1 MDARTGAL
9 SEGRMKVY
17 KLEHVHV
24 LYDDVEDTKFL
35 GIFSTKEKAE
45 DAMKILSKQPGFKDF
60 PKLIDDNDIE
70 EGFYITEEVVD
81 EISGWKEGF
90 TTVKWRE

>member
-9 SEGRMKVY
+9 WEERMKVY
-17 KLEHVHV
+17 KLEHVHI

-45 DAMKILSKQPGFKDF
+45 DAMQILAKRPGFKDF
-60 PKLIDDNDIE
+60 PKLIGGDDIE

-81 EISGWKEGF
+81 EISDWKEGF
-90 TTVKWRE
+90 SIVKYRE

>member
-1 MDARTGAL
+1 
-9 SEGRMKVY
+9 
-17 KLEHVHV
+17 
-24 LYDDVEDTKFL
+24 
-35 GIFSTKEKAE
+35 
-45 DAMKILSKQPGFKDF
+45 MKILSKQPGFKDF

-81 EISGWKEGF
+81 EISSWKEGF

>member
-1 MDARTGAL
+1 
-9 SEGRMKVY
+9 MKVY

-45 DAMKILSKQPGFKDF
+45 TAMQILSKQPGFKDF
-60 PKLIDDNDIE
+60 PKLIDGD
-70 EGFYITEEVVD
+70 
-81 EISGWKEGF
+81 ISGWKEGF
-90 TTVKWRE
+90 TTIKYRE

>member
-1 MDARTGAL
+1 
-9 SEGRMKVY
+9 MKVY
-17 KLEHVHV
+17 KLEHVHI
-24 LYDDVEDTKFL
+24 LYDDVVDTKFL
-35 GIFSTKEKAE
+35 GIFSTKEKAK

-60 PKLIDDNDIE
+60 SKLIDDDDIE

-81 EISGWKEGF
+81 EISAWKEGF

>member
-1 MDARTGAL
+1 MDALTGAL
-9 SEGRMKVY
+9 WEERMKVY
-17 KLEHVHV
+17 KLEHVHI

-45 DAMKILSKQPGFKDF
+45 DAMQILAKQPGFKDF
-60 PKLIDDNDIE
+60 PKLIGGDDIE

-81 EISGWKEGF
+81 EISYWKEGF
-90 TTVKWRE
+90 SIVKYRE

>member
-1 MDARTGAL
+1 MDAHTGAL
-9 SEGRMKVY
+9 WEERMKVY

-45 DAMKILSKQPGFKDF
+45 DAMQILAKQPGFKDF
-60 PKLIDDNDIE
+60 PKLIGGDDIE